1 MSIFCQATGTIVSCT
16 EREDG
21 SATTGRI
28 VTADNQKVQFT
39 ARRVVLRE
47 ALRALP
53 MGTPV
58 ALSGELQTFARQDK
72 HRSLYVH
79 RDLAV
84 SLVQPVHPPAEN
96 FLQTI
101 LTRKAKP

>member
-1 MSIFCQATGTIVSCT
+1 MSIFCQATGTIVSC
-16 EREDG
+16 REGDDG
-21 SATTGRI
+21 RSTVGRI